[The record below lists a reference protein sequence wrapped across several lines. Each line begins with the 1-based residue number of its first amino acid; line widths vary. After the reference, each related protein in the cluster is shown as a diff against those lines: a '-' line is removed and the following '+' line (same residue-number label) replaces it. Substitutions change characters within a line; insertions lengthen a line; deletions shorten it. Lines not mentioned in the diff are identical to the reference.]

1 MSQPGRERERE
12 REHPNR
18 HPASL
23 EDADAD
29 AAGKKNG
36 FDVDICDM
44 AEYGEGNGVRL
55 ELNEDQLRN
64 AFLE

>member
-1 MSQPGRERERE
+1 MSQPGRERESIPTVIQLPLKTPTPTPTLQE
-12 REHPNR
+12 
-18 HPASL
+18 
-23 EDADAD
+23 
-29 AAGKKNG
+29 KNG

-64 AFLE
+64 AF

>member
-1 MSQPGRERERE
+1 MKTPTLQE
-12 REHPNR
+12 
-18 HPASL
+18 
-23 EDADAD
+23 
-29 AAGKKNG
+29 KKG